1 MGLPRR
7 RSRPAGGREAARAV
21 VTVALLALSV
31 AGCGE
36 LEESQTHYP
45 VKLEAV
51 PGTEVKRVTL
61 LPEGAKRIGLETVEV
76 RRDGDR
82 TVIPYGAVVYT
93 PDGRAFAYTSPRPLT
108 YVREEIEIE
117 DVRGKRALLSKGPAP
132 GTHVVA
138 TGTAE
143 VYGSEFEVDH

>member
-7 RSRPAGGREAARAV
+7 PSRPAGGREVAAV
-21 VTVALLALSV
+21 VAVALLALSV

-36 LEESQTHYP
+36 LEESETHYP

-76 RRDGDR
+76 RRDGER

-108 YVREEIEIE
+108 YVREEIEVV
-117 DVRGKRALLSKGPAP
+117 DVRGDRAVLSKGPAP
-132 GTHVVA
+132 GTDVVA